1 MELITPDVIVISNY
15 WIVGFGAFFG
25 LLAVAISGQ

>member
-1 MELITPDVIVISNY
+1 MEIITQEVIVISNY
-15 WIVGFGAFFG
+15 WIIGFGAFIG